1 VVAAIET
8 IGTVI
13 GENRLLLDEGLPL
26 SESSRVRVI
35 VMIDENGK
43 EDHDERE
50 WLRSAAG
57 NESLAFLADHGE
69 DIYTLEDGKPI

>member
-1 VVAAIET
+1 
-8 IGTVI
+8 
-13 GENRLLLDEGLPL
+13 
-26 SESSRVRVI
+26 
-35 VMIDENGK
+35 MIDETGK